1 MSYSSLVWTESFLT
15 GYLTASRTHCDGILS
30 PRDLV
35 PSPPFPPPKK
45 KKSFPAASYKEISMI

>member
-15 GYLTASRTHCDGILS
+15 GYLTASRTHSDGILS

-35 PSPPFPPPKK
+35 PPRFLLKKK
-45 KKSFPAASYKEISMI
+45 KKSFPAAFYKEISTI